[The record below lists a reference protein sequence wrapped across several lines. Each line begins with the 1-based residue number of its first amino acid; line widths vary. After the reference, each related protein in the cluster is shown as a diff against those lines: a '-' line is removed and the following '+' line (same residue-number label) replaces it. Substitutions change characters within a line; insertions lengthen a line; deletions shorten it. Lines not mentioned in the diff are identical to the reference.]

1 VVGERLGRDAEG
13 AWYSRETSGRR
24 AVQRAGTRARGR
36 SSALAIWRREQTHC
50 VRVEGGRASAA
61 SIRGMASAKEG
72 SRRGREE
79 MEWCIGIGLTGLVV
93 AGDGSALIMM
103 YIGISSS
110 VYWVSIQQCTFLTL
124 RILSV

>member
-1 VVGERLGRDAEG
+1 
-13 AWYSRETSGRR
+13 
-24 AVQRAGTRARGR
+24 
-36 SSALAIWRREQTHC
+36 
-50 VRVEGGRASAA
+50 
-61 SIRGMASAKEG
+61 MASAKEG

-110 VYWVSIQQCTFLTL
+110 VYWVSIQQCTFLIL
-124 RILSV
+124 RVLDET